1 MALSKITGKISGFF
15 KTDRGKATLKWIQ
28 RIINVTVLVWLIY
41 EVSNIG
47 WLKVWQSL
55 PVQPSFYLLFLLI
68 FFQLPLF
75 EIWIYRITW
84 TFDTLKSAPVFLLKR
99 VYNKDVLG
107 YSGELYFFVWAKKT
121 LQIDATEIF
130 KIIKDNNI
138 ISSVSSTFISF
149 GLLSIFIFTDQ
160 IKVLDWISNQH
171 QTYFW
176 GGLIL
181 IVVIVALF
189 LKFRHHVISMPLR
202 TAYKIFGIQTFRQ
215 LLGQTF
221 NLLMYYVVMPEV
233 PFYIWFTFIAMEII
247 LSRIPFLPNRDLI
260 FAGMSIT
267 LSGNIAIEKDAIAG
281 IVIAKSVLN
290 KIGSLGVFALANLFK
305 QTDMVPEPDDDV
317 GSLQK
322 FEAQQK
328 KSEQSS
334 SS

>member
-15 KTDRGKATLKWIQ
+15 KTERGKTTLKWIQ
-28 RIINVTVLVWLIY
+28 HVINVTVLGWLVY
-41 EVSNIG
+41 EVSKIG

-55 PVQPSFYLLFLLI
+55 PVQPAFYLLFLLI

-84 TFDTLKSAPVFLLKR
+84 TFNALKSAPVFLLKR

-121 LQIDATEIF
+121 LQLDATEIF

-149 GLLSIFIFTDQ
+149 GLLAVFIFTDQ
-160 IKVLDWISNQH
+160 IKVLDWISNQN

-181 IVVIVALF
+181 IAVIVALF
-189 LKFRHHVISMPLR
+189 LKFRHHVISMPLK
-202 TAYKIFGIQTFRQ
+202 TAYKIFSIQIFRQ

-221 NLLMYYVVMPEV
+221 NLLMYYVVMPDV

-260 FAGMSIT
+260 FAGMSIS

-305 QTDMVPEPDDDV
+305 QTDMVPKPEENMS
-317 GSLQK
+317 SLEK

>member
-1 MALSKITGKISGFF
+1 MALSKITGKITGFF
-15 KTDRGKATLKWIQ
+15 KTERGKTTLKWIQ
-28 RIINVTVLVWLIY
+28 RIINVTVLVWLVY

-84 TFDTLKSAPVFLLKR
+84 TFDALKSAPIFLLKR

-121 LQIDATEIF
+121 LQMDATEIF

-149 GLLSIFIFTDQ
+149 GLLAIFIFTDQ
-160 IKVLDWISNQH
+160 IKVLDWISNQN

-189 LKFRHHVISMPLR
+189 LKFRHHVISMPLK

-221 NLLMYYVVMPEV
+221 NLLMYYVVMPDV

-260 FAGMSIT
+260 FAGMSIS

-305 QTDMVPEPDDDV
+305 QTGVVPQPEENM
-317 GSLQK
+317 GSIQK
-322 FEAQQK
+322 FEAEQK
-328 KSEQSS
+328 KGEQSS
-334 SS
+334 